1 MSAMLRSRH
10 MRHRNYPR
18 LKPTSGLSA
27 FLAERAATLNATG
40 ASKAFTAVN
49 PTAASGVLT
58 IGTNP
63 VANATV
69 TIGSTVYTFKVAASA
84 AYEVTI
90 GADKD
95 ESAANLNAAINAGAG
110 AGTLYGTGTEEHPT
124 VSSAEGAGTTLDIT
138 AKTAGAAGNSIA
150 TTETLADGS
159 FGAATLAGGV
169 DASNVLTASSHG
181 FTEGAGPFVLTTSD
195 TLPAGLVEDELYW
208 IRTVPNANTVTL
220 CTEPNGAE
228 ATVTDDGTGTHA
240 LVKADT
246 AEAMLAH
253 VKKHGAAAVRA
264 ATDVDTL

>member
-1 MSAMLRSRH
+1 

-18 LKPTSGLSA
+18 IKSTSGLSA
-27 FLAERAATLNATG
+27 FLAERADTLNGTG
-40 ASKAFTAVN
+40 ASKAFTAVQ
-49 PTAASGVLT
+49 PTAATGVLT

-63 VANATV
+63 LADATV
-69 TIGSTVYTFKVAASA
+69 TIDTTVYTFKASASA

-110 AGTLYGTGTEEHPT
+110 AGTLYGEDTAAHPS

-138 AKTAGAAGNSIA
+138 ALTAGAAGNSIA

-159 FGAATLAGGV
+159 FGAATLTGGV
-169 DASNVLTASSHG
+169 SESNVLTASSHG
-181 FTEGAGPFVLTTSD
+181 FADGAGPFVLTTSD
-195 TLPAGLVEDELYW
+195 TLPAGLVEDTLYW
-208 IRTVPNANTVTL
+208 VRSVPDANSLTL
-220 CTEPNGAE
+220 STEPNGAV

-253 VKKHGAAAVRA
+253 VKKNGAATVRA
-264 ATDVDTL
+264 ATDVDSL